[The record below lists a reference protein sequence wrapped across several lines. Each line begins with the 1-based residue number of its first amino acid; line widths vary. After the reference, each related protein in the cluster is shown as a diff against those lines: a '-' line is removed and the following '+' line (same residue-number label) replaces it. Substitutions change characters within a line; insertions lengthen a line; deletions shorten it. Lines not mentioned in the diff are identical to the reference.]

1 MRRRQVE
8 IGDRSE
14 VRIKSHRA
22 DLFAKNAAMLLEQLF
37 VFGLRNLGRRR
48 RRGNYVPQ
56 AIDSPTFH
64 VDAGEDWCADYALA
78 LHQQPE
84 GLLRRRDVA
93 GKEDNAGR
101 L

>member
-1 MRRRQVE
+1 MRWKQLE
-8 IGDRSE
+8 IGDRGE
-14 VRIKSHRA
+14 IRMQSHRPH
-22 DLFAKNAAMLLEQLF
+22 LFGKNAAMLLIELF

-78 LHQQPE
+78 LRQQPE